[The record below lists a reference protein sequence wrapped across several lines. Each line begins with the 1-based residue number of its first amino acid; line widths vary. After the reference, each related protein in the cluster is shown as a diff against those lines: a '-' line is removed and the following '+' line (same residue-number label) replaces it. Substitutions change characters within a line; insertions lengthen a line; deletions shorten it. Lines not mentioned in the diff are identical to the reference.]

1 MGFLTS
7 SIIASVWIIAIFWRW
22 DVVLKYLFS
31 FFHLCTYIAWFLV
44 KLVEFTVFAV
54 SCFLCYE
61 GILYFIHLNEERKAP
76 RIKVVHK
83 QKIDSRLISMESA
96 DRIEEKL
103 QTELSSHWESIQT
116 IRNELGRNDECCWL
130 DHINYLLM
138 KQIFGANS
146 FCIVSLVS
154 SPSVSFAERWS
165 LS

>member
-1 MGFLTS
+1 MKTKKNLLWLGIL
-7 SIIASVWIIAIFWRW
+7 IVASVWIIAIFWRW

-31 FFHLCTYIAWFLV
+31 FFHLCTYVAWFLV

-76 RIKVVHK
+76 RIIVVHK

-116 IRNELGRNDECCWL
+116 IRNELGRNDECC
-130 DHINYLLM
+130 
-138 KQIFGANS
+138 
-146 FCIVSLVS
+146 
-154 SPSVSFAERWS
+154 
-165 LS
+165 